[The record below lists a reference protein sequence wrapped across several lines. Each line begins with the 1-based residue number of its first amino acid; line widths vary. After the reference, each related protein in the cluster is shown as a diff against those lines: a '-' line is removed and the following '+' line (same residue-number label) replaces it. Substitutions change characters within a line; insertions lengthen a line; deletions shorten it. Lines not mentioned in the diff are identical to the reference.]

1 MVEFIV
7 AKVQLFS
14 ESANEFSRKL
24 TKGLMYRSL
33 FPLSKPDFRPKVKEF
48 FNFIFY
54 FLFFFLPLQPYSS
67 ECDFFDA
74 QILTRT
80 GTSTETFTSKT
91 KSAMKLRLCVD
102 FVHSG
107 FEAVP
112 GLSENMA
119 GLRIFCVHSL
129 KSHSHLKH

>member
-1 MVEFIV
+1 MHRKRWRKV
-7 AKVQLFS
+7 AKHTSKTLRKVAKRAPKTLRKV
-14 ESANEFSRKL
+14 ANMLSRTERTL
-24 TKGLMYRSL
+24 YL
-33 FPLSKPDFRPKVKEF
+33 PLYMTMFLIF
-48 FNFIFY
+48 FV
-54 FLFFFLPLQPYSS
+54 PLQPYSS

-80 GTSTETFTSKT
+80 ATSTEIFTSKP

-107 FEAVP
+107 FEAVA

-119 GLRIFCVHSL
+119 GLRIFCVHTL